1 MTKAIKPIIV
11 NRVMG
16 VKEWSLI
23 LLLSVIWGGSFF
35 FIGVAVK
42 ELPPLT
48 IVLGRVFLG
57 SSLLLLFAYIK
68 GHKIPS
74 SLKIWGLFLVMG
86 CLNNVI
92 PFCLI
97 VWGQTHIESGLASI
111 LNATTPIFSVI
122 LAPLLTKDE
131 KFTTNRISGV
141 LLGWVG
147 VIVLIGL
154 ESLSRLGI
162 GFLAQ
167 LAILGASL
175 SYACAAI
182 FARNFK
188 NIHPV
193 VAAAGMLSC
202 STLIMLPLALY
213 IDQPWQLSVSIT
225 PILAVVGLATIC
237 TSVAYLIYFRIL
249 ASAGA
254 TNAVL
259 VTLLVPI
266 SAIILGWLFLGERLD
281 WNAFVG
287 MAFIFGGL
295 IIIDGRLLKW
305 NKRK

>member
-1 MTKAIKPIIV
+1 
-11 NRVMG
+11 MG